1 MNDHSW
7 IADGVKCNFLN
18 ANGDTIKNI
27 RDYDLHAEF
36 KNAIDRFVFFSRL
49 LIKW

>member
-1 MNDHSW
+1 MNDQSW

-27 RDYDLHAEF
+27 RDYDLHAEL
-36 KNAIDRFVFFSRL
+36 KMPLIGLFSFQDF
-49 LIKW
+49 